1 MGRGSPV
8 FEASYSI
15 FLFDMLQPHLDST
28 PRAVDVEIAGFE
40 PIIENRSWPPAR
52 VHVTDLET
60 RFNLLC
66 SWNVPCRAVN
76 IQRSIEN
83 TAKGTGG
90 GMMRQGGSTHL

>member
-1 MGRGSPV
+1 MRRGSPV

-15 FLFDMLQPHLDST
+15 LLLDMLQPRLDST
-28 PRAVDVEIAGFE
+28 LRAVHVETAGFE
-40 PIIENRSWPPAR
+40 SIIENRSWPPAR
-52 VHVTDLET
+52 VHVMGLET

-83 TAKGTGG
+83 TAKATRS